1 MIDGAS
7 NPLVVIVSGPSG
19 SGKSTL
25 VNKILDL
32 PDTMLSVSCTT
43 RPPRRT
49 ESEGKW
55 YNFIGEEE
63 FQRMADAGEFL
74 EHAQVFG
81 RSWYGTPRRWLDEAR
96 SQRKDLILEID
107 VQGAAQVRQEL
118 SRALAIFILPPS
130 VKELEQRIR
139 ERGQDS
145 AEEIERRL
153 QRARQEVK
161 CFVEYDYAVVND
173 NLEAAGRKIQSIVLA
188 ARCEIKRDVEHFH
201 EILRGMGFLW

>member
-25 VNKILDL
+25 VNKILEL

-81 RSWYGTPRRWLDEAR
+81 RSWYGTPRRWLEEAR
-96 SQRKDLILEID
+96 SRRKDLILEID
-107 VQGAAQVRQEL
+107 VQGAAQVRREL
-118 SRALAIFILPPS
+118 PRALAIFILPPS
-130 VKELEQRIR
+130 VEELEQRIR

-161 CFVEYDYAVVND
+161 CFVDYDYAVVND
-173 NLEAAGRKIQSIVLA
+173 DLDAAGREVQSIVLA
-188 ARCEIKRDVEHFH
+188 ARCELKRDAARFQR
-201 EILRGMGFLW
+201 ILQSLGG